1 MFSTPARRISLPLFS
16 RLHAGETEASAA
28 FAPVCAMLLLVTLPA
43 CLLLAVFAEPLIRI
57 VYSDKWLPAAQA
69 LPWLMVLALT
79 RVLGELAY
87 DFLVAL
93 GESRANL
100 AVQAVWLVTLIPALL
115 VGVHYDGIRGA
126 AIANAVIAA
135 GVVIPVYGIVL
146 RRAGVSMRIMAAEL
160 ARPLAGGLL
169 AGAAGVAVVLLV
181 PDNLTQLAVGAA
193 LVGLVY
199 VVVVYPMRGVLRAS
213 AVGSA

>member
-1 MFSTPARRISLPLFS
+1 
-16 RLHAGETEASAA
+16 
-28 FAPVCAMLLLVTLPA
+28 
-43 CLLLAVFAEPLIRI
+43 
-57 VYSDKWLPAAQA
+57 
-69 LPWLMVLALT
+69 
-79 RVLGELAY
+79 
-87 DFLVAL
+87 
-93 GESRANL
+93 
-100 AVQAVWLVTLIPALL
+100 
-115 VGVHYDGIRGA
+115 
-126 AIANAVIAA
+126 
-135 GVVIPVYGIVL
+135 VL

-169 AGAAGVAVVLLV
+169 AGAAGVAVLLLV